1 MYTAL
6 INQTFN
12 FQVLLKAIKTPL
24 FNFKTAHELS
34 SGALIYPCMNTLLI
48 SDSQTIVQAPQIFNK
63 FDLF

>member
-12 FQVLLKAIKTPL
+12 FQAPLKAIKKPL
-24 FNFKTAHELS
+24 FNFKTVHELPS
-34 SGALIYPCMNTLLI
+34 SALIYLSMDTPLV

-63 FDLF
+63 LDLF